1 MVTQEIELA
10 VTDVAELVAVRDG
23 FRRLTSAQE
32 TAIISIDG
40 LLENSGDIDSN
51 VDDFR
56 FQIVDGPTSGMAT
69 VNEGFVE
76 FTPFEGFEGTDSFTY
91 RLVSSADGT
100 FLSEVATITLE
111 RSPETPEAP
120 QFRVLPDNPPE
131 REGENVANEDD
142 SDGPTNGTSV
152 NPVMAE
158 EEDDDEFGL
167 VQSVPTP
174 IELEA
179 IQRAVV
185 EEDLDSRAEDARAD
199 LLLDYQSNGYSYAGR
214 TQFLDLAK
222 QELSVI
228 SSEALQSTD
237 DFSQQLS
244 LRQFVVGPDI
254 QNKSSLLD
262 VSNLDLGDLTPPI
275 LGAGM
280 LAFAI
285 VTAATL
291 TSSQIPRVL
300 DVGVLLDD
308 EESIE
313 EIVSS

>member
-1 MVTQEIELA
+1 
-10 VTDVAELVAVRDG
+10 
-23 FRRLTSAQE
+23 
-32 TAIISIDG
+32 
-40 LLENSGDIDSN
+40 
-51 VDDFR
+51 
-56 FQIVDGPTSGMAT
+56 
-69 VNEGFVE
+69 
-76 FTPFEGFEGTDSFTY
+76 
-91 RLVSSADGT
+91 
-100 FLSEVATITLE
+100 
-111 RSPETPEAP
+111 
-120 QFRVLPDNPPE
+120 
-131 REGENVANEDD
+131 
-142 SDGPTNGTSV
+142 
-152 NPVMAE
+152 MAE

-185 EEDLDSRAEDARAD
+185 EDLDSRAEDARAN

-300 DVGVLLDD
+300 DVGVLLD

>member
-1 MVTQEIELA
+1 MCI
-10 VTDVAELVAVRDG
+10 RD
-23 FRRLTSAQE
+23 R
-32 TAIISIDG
+32 
-40 LLENSGDIDSN
+40 
-51 VDDFR
+51 
-56 FQIVDGPTSGMAT
+56 
-69 VNEGFVE
+69 
-76 FTPFEGFEGTDSFTY
+76 
-91 RLVSSADGT
+91 
-100 FLSEVATITLE
+100 
-111 RSPETPEAP
+111 
-120 QFRVLPDNPPE
+120 
-131 REGENVANEDD
+131 
-142 SDGPTNGTSV
+142 
-152 NPVMAE
+152 
-158 EEDDDEFGL
+158 
-167 VQSVPTP
+167 
-174 IELEA
+174 
-179 IQRAVV
+179 
-185 EEDLDSRAEDARAD
+185 
-199 LLLDYQSNGYSYAGR
+199 
-214 TQFLDLAK
+214 FLDLAK